1 MCHETCP
8 HPISGGAPI
17 DEQDVTV
24 EHVAGFDDRRLSV
37 PAFLVTPERTPA
49 PGVLI
54 LHDINGPND
63 FYRDLA
69 RRLAAAGYVALLP
82 DLFHRMEP
90 LAEPTREATRAR
102 GAQLDQAQTLG
113 DIHASLIWL
122 GEHEATTGQVG
133 TVGFCMGGTLVML
146 AAARDPLPAASVAF
160 YGFPVRERTPV
171 ATKRPIDDDEVAG
184 VESPLLLLWGD
195 QDSGVGM
202 DNVAAY
208 QEALARYSKTAETV
222 IYPGLGHGFLTFD
235 PNSPAFDGS
244 QDAWERTLAFFR
256 AHLGADGTA

>member
-1 MCHETCP
+1 VGHEICP
-8 HPISGGAPI
+8 RPISGGAPTAEHEVTI
-17 DEQDVTV
+17 D
-24 EHVAGFDDRRLSV
+24 HVAGFDDGRLAI
-37 PAFLVTPERTPA
+37 PAFFATPERTPA

-63 FYRDLA
+63 FYHDLA
-69 RRLAAAGYVALLP
+69 RRLAAEGFVALLP
-82 DLFHRMEP
+82 DLFHRLEP
-90 LAEPTREATRAR
+90 LVEPTREAARAR
-102 GAQLDQAQTLG
+102 GAQLDQSQTLG

-122 GEHEATTGQVG
+122 AEHGATTGQVG

-184 VESPLLLLWGD
+184 VESPLLLFWGD
-195 QDSGVGM
+195 GDHGVGM
-202 DNVAAY
+202 DNVARYRA
-208 QEALARYSKTAETV
+208 ALDRYGRPAETV

-235 PNSPAFDGS
+235 PGAPAYAAS

-256 AHLGADGTA
+256 ARFDAA

>member
-17 DEQDVTV
+17 AEQEVTI
-24 EHVAGFDDRRLSV
+24 EHVAGFDDGRLAI
-37 PAFLVTPERTPA
+37 PAFLVVPERTPA
-49 PGVLI
+49 PGVLV

-69 RRLAAAGYVALLP
+69 RRLATAGFAALLP
-82 DLFHRMEP
+82 DLFHRLEP
-90 LAEPTREATRAR
+90 LAEPTREAARAR
-102 GAQLDQAQTLG
+102 GAQLDQTQALA
-113 DIHASLIWL
+113 DIHAALIWL
-122 GEHEATTGQVG
+122 GEHGATTGQVG

-160 YGFPVRERTPV
+160 YGFPARERTPV
-171 ATKRPIDDDEVAG
+171 AAKRPIDDDEVAG
-184 VESPLLLLWGD
+184 VESPLLLFWGD
-195 QDSGVGM
+195 GDSGVGM

-208 QEALARYSKTAETV
+208 REALARYGKTAETV

-235 PNSPAFDGS
+235 PDSPAFAAS

-256 AHLGADGTA
+256 DRFGAAGRA